1 MDRKMTTSDL
11 RIKVFGD
18 GAGGAAGGGAGG
30 NAGAAA
36 AASGGG
42 AGGNAGGPWY
52 SALPE
57 DIRADPSITKYG
69 DIETFARG
77 HLAQSKL
84 IGKPA
89 DRLLELPGAE
99 DEQGRLGVLRRLG
112 APEKVDGYKL
122 TAPEGTAP
130 GLAPEGDLSKAFLAS
145 AHKVGLLPGQAQA
158 IYTDFIGSLN
168 AAMTADE
175 ESGKL
180 AQQEGVAGLKK
191 EWGQAFDQN
200 VAAARF
206 AIEKLGGEGL
216 KDAFERHGL
225 ENDPAFAKAFAQI
238 GKMLGEDK
246 SGGAGGAGGT
256 GGFGQILAPAE
267 AQNRGNELL
276 RLAMQQTDSFEKKRL
291 NAEAAKYFKMAFP
304 DAS

>member
-30 NAGAAA
+30 AAGAAA

-89 DRLLELPGAE
+89 DRLLELPGAVPS
-99 DEQGRLGVLRRLG
+99 GAVSLYPSTFSG
-112 APEKVDGYKL
+112 APRRRS
-122 TAPEGTAP
+122 TSRWRSPTP
-130 GLAPEGDLSKAFLAS
+130 RSR
-145 AHKVGLLPGQAQA
+145 
-158 IYTDFIGSLN
+158 I
-168 AAMTADE
+168 
-175 ESGKL
+175 
-180 AQQEGVAGLKK
+180 
-191 EWGQAFDQN
+191 
-200 VAAARF
+200 
-206 AIEKLGGEGL
+206 
-216 KDAFERHGL
+216 
-225 ENDPAFAKAFAQI
+225 
-238 GKMLGEDK
+238 
-246 SGGAGGAGGT
+246 
-256 GGFGQILAPAE
+256 
-267 AQNRGNELL
+267 
-276 RLAMQQTDSFEKKRL
+276 
-291 NAEAAKYFKMAFP
+291 
-304 DAS
+304 